1 MLAVACLFVFL
12 AVYVIA
18 WQALKPRG
26 VSVREEWTIE
36 HAKKNPLQKAV
47 YILAAGFVCA
57 LGAYGVT
64 GQLHFAAI
72 GLIGGYF
79 AANALEKRRQNARS
93 EALKAQY
100 GQILAAIASAMQGS
114 LSHYQAL
121 EDITPSLPNP
131 GREVFTEILRRAR
144 TGSTISQAVK
154 DVAEITGWDDLDSL
168 AMAFRLYDTTGCN
181 LVEVLNHLS
190 EAIRE
195 RESDR
200 KYTRAV
206 TAEIRFTAL
215 ILSLL
220 PFGLMGATRVLA
232 PDFSKPLFET
242 TGGNIVVI
250 FCVVMVLLGN
260 RMIGRMVQ
268 KSVGS

>member
-12 AVYVIA
+12 AVYIIA
-18 WQALKPRG
+18 WQAFRPRG

-47 YILAAGFVCA
+47 YILAAGFACA

-64 GQLHFAAI
+64 GQLHFAAL
-72 GLIGGYF
+72 GLLGGYF
-79 AANALEKRRQNARS
+79 AANALDRRRQAARK
-93 EALKAQY
+93 EMLRAQY
-100 GQILAAIASAMQGS
+100 GQVLSAIASAMQGG
-114 LSHYQAL
+114 LSHHQAL
-121 EDITPSLPNP
+121 EDITPSLPSP
-131 GREVFTEILRRAR
+131 SREVFREILNRAR
-144 TGSTISQAVK
+144 LASTITAEVK
-154 DVAEITGWDDLDSL
+154 NVAEITGWEDLNSL
-168 AMAFRLYDTTGCN
+168 AMAFRLYDATGCN

-200 KYTRAV
+200 KYTAAV
-206 TAEIRFTAL
+206 TAEIRTTAV
-215 ILSLL
+215 ILSVL
-220 PFGLMGATRVLA
+220 PFILMGAARAMA
-232 PDFSKPLFET
+232 PEFSRPLFET
-242 TGGNIVVI
+242 TGGNVVVI